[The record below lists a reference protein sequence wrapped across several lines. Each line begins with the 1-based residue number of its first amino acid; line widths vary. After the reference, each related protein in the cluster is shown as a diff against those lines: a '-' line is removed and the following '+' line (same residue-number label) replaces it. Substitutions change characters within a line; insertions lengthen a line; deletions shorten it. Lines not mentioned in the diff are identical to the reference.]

1 MDNFE
6 ESRSFCESLKAG
18 YLSQKNLQNGV
29 RGSSFLV
36 TIIIVV
42 LGRNHVVLNLECVK
56 YCTTMKKWM
65 QGIGIGLW
73 IF

>member
-6 ESRSFCESLKAG
+6 ESRSFCGSLKAG

-36 TIIIVV
+36 TGIIVAQSGV
-42 LGRNHVVLNLECVK
+42 RERSYHRDKMNVGH
-56 YCTTMKKWM
+56 WD
-65 QGIGIGLW
+65 W
-73 IF
+73 IVDFM